1 MWVVL
6 IFLTGKVLVSLS
18 AGGGCVESR
27 EGSGPVMGVIWDALG
42 AVIGFL
48 WDGLST
54 CALEIDNT
62 NDHISQRVARNA
74 CSYHLMT

>member
-1 MWVVL
+1 M
-6 IFLTGKVLVSLS
+6 SLS

-27 EGSGPVMGVIWDALG
+27 GVREVVGAGSGPVMGVIWDALG

-62 NDHISQRVARNA
+62 NYHISQCVARNA